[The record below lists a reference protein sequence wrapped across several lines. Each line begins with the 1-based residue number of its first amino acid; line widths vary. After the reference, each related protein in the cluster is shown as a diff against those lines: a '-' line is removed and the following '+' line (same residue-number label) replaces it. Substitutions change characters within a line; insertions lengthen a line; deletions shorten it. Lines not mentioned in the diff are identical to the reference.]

1 MKVVLGMSGGLDSSA
16 AALLLQRAG
25 WEVVGVFVRLWDP
38 LGGHGSRCCSL
49 DDLEDARRVAD
60 GLGIQLIERCASREF
75 FDTVFMP
82 SLEQSAAGLT
92 PNPCVVCNREMKL
105 AHLEAAARDV
115 GADTI
120 ATGHYARVEREAS
133 RTPQLLR
140 GRDRGKDQS
149 YFLHRIT
156 PSQLDR
162 LILPLGEL
170 HKTEVRE
177 LAREAGLPVVDKA
190 ESQEL
195 CFVPEGTSYGE
206 LVEGWLPGAVRPG
219 PIVDCEGEELG
230 RHEGLHRYTVG
241 QRRGLGV
248 AAGEPLYVLKLDVGS
263 AAVRV
268 GPASALERAQIGVE
282 DPSWLTEASPE
293 LPMECEVQIRARH
306 RPVPGRV
313 EQVAEGRLEVRFERP
328 VRAPAPG
335 QAAVFYR
342 ADRVL
347 GGGWITR

>member
-1 MKVVLGMSGGLDSSA
+1 MSGGLDSST

-60 GLGIQLIERCASREF
+60 GLGISLIERCTSREF

-82 SLEQSAAGLT
+82 SLERSAAGLT

-105 AHLEAAARDV
+105 AHLEVVARDI

-120 ATGHYARVEREAS
+120 ATGHYARVERGPGGA
-133 RTPQLLR
+133 PQLLR
-140 GRDRGKDQS
+140 ARDRGKDQS

-156 PSQLDR
+156 PGQLDR

-170 HKTEVRE
+170 HKAEVRE
-177 LAREAGLPVVDKA
+177 LAHEAGLPVVDKA

-206 LVEGWLPGAVRPG
+206 LVEGWLSRAVRPG
-219 PIVDCEGEELG
+219 SIVDREGNELG
-230 RHEGLHRYTVG
+230 RHGGLHRYTVG

-248 AAGEPLYVLKLDVGS
+248 AAGEPLYVLELDVGS

-268 GPASALERAQIGVE
+268 GPASALERVQIGVE
-282 DPSWLTEASPE
+282 NPSWLASPE
-293 LPMECEVQIRARH
+293 LPMECEVQVRARH

-313 EQVAEGRLEVRFERP
+313 EMVGEGRLELRFERP

-342 ADRVL
+342 GDRVL
-347 GGGWITR
+347 GGGWIMC